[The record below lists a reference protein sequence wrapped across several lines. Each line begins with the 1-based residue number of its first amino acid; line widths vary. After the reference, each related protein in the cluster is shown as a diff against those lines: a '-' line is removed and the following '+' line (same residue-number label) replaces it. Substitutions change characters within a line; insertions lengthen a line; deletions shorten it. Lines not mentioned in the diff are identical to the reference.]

1 MKTKKRALPRWQRI
15 GIVLSII
22 WALSSAYWTTTLFME
37 EQASPAIA
45 KYEACLDRGERSVE
59 TCRQIFQ
66 KDYAEA
72 TWLRRLILTL
82 TALAL
87 IPLLWIIAL
96 GAMRRTTRIDCAIRP
111 F

>member
-1 MKTKKRALPRWQRI
+1 M
-15 GIVLSII
+15 LSII

-87 IPLLWIIAL
+87 IPLLRIIAL